1 MNKWIGMGRLTADPQ
16 ITYANSGTSIA
27 TFVVAVDRR
36 FKQDG
41 QPTAD
46 FIRCKAFGKQ
56 AEFIE
61 KYFFKGTKGVFE
73 GRIQT
78 GSYDNNEGKKVFT
91 TDIIIENVEFAES
104 KSQGDAQARANASH
118 DDGFMNVDGDD
129 EEMPFK

>member
-91 TDIIIENVEFAES
+91 TDIIIESVEFAES

>member
-91 TDIIIENVEFAES
+91 TDIIIESVEFAES

-118 DDGFMNVDGDD
+118 DDGFMNVDGD